1 MFSIL
6 IGFAAGVAS
15 TLAVGALFAFGPKRL
30 QNGAAAVVRVL
41 LWYTIP
47 FVLVRQSYLG
57 ISSSQVELHGDKVYV
72 VRIDDRHELVSRK
85 RDTRYSFSLWHL
97 VPAGLVIALT
107 VPLARFTART
117 ELSYGD
123 KSAGLVGTVLK
134 IDRHVSIFTLTAT
147 SLAERRARWG
157 R

>member
-30 QNGAAAVVRVL
+30 QHGAAAVVRVL

-47 FVLVRQSYLG
+47 FAIVRQSYLG
-57 ISSSQVELHGDKVYV
+57 ISSSQVELDGERRYV
-72 VRIDDRHELVSRK
+72 VRIDDRHELVSRE
-85 RDTRYSFSLWHL
+85 RETPYRFSLWQL
-97 VPAGLVIALT
+97 VPAGLVVALT
-107 VPLARFTART
+107 VPLARFQART

-123 KSAGLVGTVLK
+123 ASTGLVGTVLK
-134 IDRHVSIFTLTAT
+134 IDRYVSIFTLTAD
-147 SLAERRARWG
+147 SLAGRLARWG